1 MVVLLSLCAVSN
13 AELTEDW
20 VARYDNGTGAGN
32 DRAHSVAID
41 SDGNVYTAGR
51 SHGPETDFDFVV
63 VKYDA
68 TGDEQWVA
76 RYRGAPEFLEE
87 SALHVVVDA
96 AGCAYATGY
105 MYIGSTIHCFTV
117 KLDPDGNTVWQDLR
131 EGQSWGMELV
141 VDDSGYVYLAAMQ
154 GNRYMTIKYGP
165 GGVEEWVAMY
175 PEVPTGEI
183 NRISGI
189 ALDALRNVHVTGSS
203 YTAENE
209 DDFLTVK
216 YDTDGNELWAARY
229 DRLQTAVSE
238 DAGLDVAVDSDGT
251 VCVTGISRYIGPGAA
266 RIGHYFSCTVSY
278 DAAGNELWAALYR
291 GPTEDGARTYSVAF
305 GDSGAVYVGGRAE
318 SDYLAVKYGPDGT
331 ELWLRTHDCSGT
343 GPNNGT
349 AMALDSDENVY
360 VSGWSDDPVTNF
372 DFATVSYSSDGTER
386 WVARFDGKGHREEM
400 YGLAVRGDGLVCVA
414 GLSGDGYNDGNDF
427 STVVYDGLGT
437 ELWSALYSGQGDE
450 VDLLKAMA
458 LHPSGGVCV
467 TGASYDGPAGH
478 VGRYAIAAIRYGDA
492 GSELWVNRRGRAY
505 SSRPHAIAVDEVGNA
520 VVSTALTND
529 AYYDYVE
536 SINYDIA
543 GLEQWSVEHCWGS
556 WYLTT
561 VGAAGSVFD
570 SAGNLYVAGIS
581 GDDRLPPH
589 PDLVT
594 IKCDAAGNDVWL
606 SRFEGAYGGYDV
618 SRAIALGPNGNVY
631 VAGCTQQSSSQYD
644 LVLIK
649 YDADGSK
656 LWDVT
661 YPGTASKYGGAY
673 GLAIDDSGFVY
684 VAGATYDGSAGDW
697 VVLKYDADGN
707 EIWSD
712 IYAGGDVLDDKPC
725 GLELGPFGGVF
736 VAGYEEKLASGMDY
750 LAMKYDCDGTRLW
763 SAHYG
768 GEGDDAVH
776 DLVVDALGR
785 LYVTGRSE
793 GVGTYGDCVT
803 IQYDGDGTEMC
814 VASYDGPDHAED
826 LGEVILVDASGV
838 VYVGGY
844 SWGSETGRDYMTLK
858 YTPGSTGVQG
868 SFHATATESGDVC
881 LLWTI
886 PDLSQAVGLKL
897 YRSTSRSGPYSC
909 IHEGELPP
917 HSSGQY
923 IDSDA
928 WPCTEFW
935 YDLRMVMGDGS
946 EEQAEW
952 GPVNVFTGGSL
963 RLALHRPLPNPSSG
977 AAELRFDI
985 PRNGTLATLAIY
997 SVDGRLMRVLAQ
1009 GPQSSGRHVLT
1020 WDGRDRAGHRVG
1032 SGVYFARLQ
1041 AGDEELAEKLVVIR

>member
-1 MVVLLSLCAVSN
+1 MVVLLSLCALLN
-13 AELTEDW
+13 AELIEDW
-20 VARYDNGTGAGN
+20 VARYDNGTGPGN

-51 SHGPETDFDFVV
+51 SHGPETYFDFVV

-68 TGDEQWVA
+68 AGDEQWVA
-76 RYRGAPEFLEE
+76 RYRGAPESLEE

-96 AGCAYATGY
+96 AGCAHATGY

-131 EGQSWGMELV
+131 DGPSWGKKLTL
-141 VDDSGYVYLAAMQ
+141 DDAGNVYLAAVQ
-154 GNRYMTIKYGP
+154 GDRYMTVKYGP
-165 GGVEEWVAMY
+165 DGTEEWDARY
-175 PEVPTGEI
+175 PAVPTGED
-183 NRISGI
+183 NEATGI
-189 ALDALRNVHVTGSS
+189 ALDSYGNVLVTGWS
-203 YTAENE
+203 YTAETHH
-209 DDFLTVK
+209 DFLTVK
-216 YDTDGNELWAARY
+216 YDNDGNELWAARY
-229 DRLQTAVSE
+229 DRLQTAISQ
-238 DAGLDVAVDSDGT
+238 DAAYDVAVDSDGT

-266 RIGHYFSCTVSY
+266 RIGHYFSCTVAY

-291 GPTEDGARTYSVAF
+291 GPTEDGAETYSVAF

-343 GPNNGT
+343 GPNNGK

-360 VSGWSDDPVTNF
+360 VSGWSDDPATDF
-372 DFATVSYSSDGTER
+372 DFVTVSYSSDGTER

-478 VGRYAIAAIRYGDA
+478 SARYAIATIRYGDA
-492 GSELWVNRRGRAY
+492 GSELWVNRRNTTSWVCPQAIVVDAAGSAY
-505 SSRPHAIAVDEVGNA
+505 VSGSRTRDTYWDLLETVK
-520 VVSTALTND
+520 
-529 AYYDYVE
+529 YDVF
-536 SINYDIA
+536 
-543 GLEQWSVEHCWGS
+543 GVEQWAAEYNLDGREVD
-556 WYLTT
+556 
-561 VGAAGSVFD
+561 GAAGSVLD
-570 SAGNLYVAGIS
+570 SEGNLYVAGIVD
-581 GDDRLPPH
+581 GVTLPPWSDFLTVKLD
-589 PDLVT
+589 PD
-594 IKCDAAGNDVWL
+594 GSEVWL
-606 SRFEGAYGGYDV
+606 SRFDGGINGHDEP
-618 SRAIALGPNGNVY
+618 RAIALAPDGGVY
-631 VAGCTQQSSSQYD
+631 VAGCAQQSSSDYD
-644 LVLIK
+644 LVLIR
-649 YDADGSK
+649 YGADGSK

-673 GLAIDDSGFVY
+673 GLAVDDSGFVY

-712 IYAGGDVLDDKPC
+712 IYAGGDALDDKPC

-750 LAMKYDCDGTRLW
+750 LAMKYDRDGTRLW
-763 SAHYG
+763 LAHYG

-803 IQYDGDGTEMC
+803 IQYDGDGAEMC
-814 VASYDGPDHAED
+814 VARYDGPDHVED
-826 LGEVILVDASGV
+826 LGEVILVDASGT

-844 SWGSETGRDYMTLK
+844 SWGSETGRDYVTLK
-858 YTPGSTGVQG
+858 YTQGSTAVQG
-868 SFHATATESGDVC
+868 SFHATAMESGDVC

-928 WPCTEFW
+928 WACTEFW

-952 GPVNVFTGGSL
+952 GPVSVFTGGSL

-985 PRNGTLATLAIY
+985 PRNGTLATLALY
-997 SVDGRLMRVLAQ
+997 SVEGRLIRVLAQ
-1009 GPQSSGRHVLT
+1009 GRQSPGQHVMT
-1020 WDGRDRAGHRVG
+1020 WDGRDHAGHRVG
-1032 SGVYFARLQ
+1032 SGIYFARLQ
-1041 AGDEELAEKLVVIR
+1041 AGDEELIEKLVVIR